1 MKLIR
6 RDKVILQGYEVM
18 FILSKMNHVPGK
30 ILEEIYADRQ
40 VPISGADKYQFG
52 YEFSNPENVEWLS
65 AQSWILDYDEYRSVP
80 VPELRTIAVRL
91 KSELYNMVERNSQQQ
106 VTTEFDAELFRKKR
120 HILESIEL
128 MIHYRQKEIRFELPN
143 DTSKPRVLK
152 LLETIRT
159 FFHRSA
165 P

>member
-1 MKLIR
+1 MMKLVKG
-6 RDKVILQGYEVM
+6 KVILQGYEVM
-18 FILSKMNHVPGK
+18 FILSEANHVPGK
-30 ILEEIYADRQ
+30 ILEEIYADRS
-40 VPISGADKYQFG
+40 VPISGVNKYQFR

-65 AQSWILDYDEYRSVP
+65 AQPWILDFTEYRSVP
-80 VPELRTIAVRL
+80 VSELKTIAVRL
-91 KSELYNMVERNSQQQ
+91 KSELYNMVERHSQQQ
-106 VTTEFDAELFRKKR
+106 ATTEFDADLFRKKR

-128 MIHYRQKEIRFELPN
+128 MVHYKQKEIRFELPN